1 MKHSQPLHC
10 SGHRA
15 GRGRVPEPPHGR
27 LATRGEQ
34 GWAPHGHPQPQRA
47 PEVCFVLGHGP
58 QGGFVLGQGPQ
69 GGFVPRSPRPGSR
82 RPLEA
87 VVEAGGWQQSSTAAP
102 GPRWGRAGGAA
113 THRGGGGPGPGERGR
128 GSPGVA
134 PQAPGPAPS
143 GHAAVPAP
151 HLSTPGASTASAGDE
166 IFNICSSVP
175 V

>member
-34 GWAPHGHPQPQRA
+34 GWAPHGHPQPQRG

-113 THRGGGGPGPGERGR
+113 THRGGAALGR